1 MDENLSDAQD
11 RMQAD
16 KQYLIPSALSQNFCL
31 ENQEARGSPALL
43 QTPGVMHT
51 CAIGLTFLGE
61 LWLGVSLHPTQRNLV
76 LVWDF

>member
-16 KQYLIPSALSQNFCL
+16 KQYFIPSALSQDFSL
-31 ENQEARGSPALL
+31 ENRGARSSPALL

-61 LWLGVSLHPTQRNLV
+61 PFTLCFTPSHTEKSYS
-76 LVWDF
+76 